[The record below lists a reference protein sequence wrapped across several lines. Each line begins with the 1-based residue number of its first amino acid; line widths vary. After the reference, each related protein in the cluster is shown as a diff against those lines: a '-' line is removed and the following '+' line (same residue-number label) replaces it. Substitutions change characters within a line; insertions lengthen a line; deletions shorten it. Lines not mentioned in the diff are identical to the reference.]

1 MTREEKA
8 TVINEL
14 SEKLQNNSNYYFTD
28 ASGMTVAQI
37 NDFRRLCFQ
46 LGIDYKVYK
55 NTLIVK
61 ALDKM
66 EGDFQSLYK
75 QALKGPTGILFSKE
89 SASLPARAL
98 KDYRKKSSLAKPTLK
113 GAYIDQDIFV
123 GEEHL
128 ETLSQLKSREELIA
142 DVIALLQS
150 PAKNVISALQSGKNK
165 LAGIVKTLSEKT
177 NN

>member
-8 TVINEL
+8 IVIDEL
-14 SEKLQNNSNYYFTD
+14 SEKLKNNSNYYFTD

-61 ALDKM
+61 ALDKL
-66 EGDFQSLYK
+66 EGDFQSLYE

-89 SASLPARAL
+89 SASLPAKAL
-98 KDYRKKSSLAKPTLK
+98 KNFRKKSNITKPSLK
-113 GAYIDQDIFV
+113 GAFIDQDIFI
-123 GEEHL
+123 GEENL
-128 ETLSQLKSREELIA
+128 ETLSQLKSKEELIG
-142 DVIALLQS
+142 DIIALLQS
-150 PAKNVISALQSGKNK
+150 PAKNVISALQSSKDK
-165 LAGIVKTLSEKT
+165 LAGIVKTLSEK
-177 NN
+177 N

>member
-1 MTREEKA
+1 MTRDEKA
-8 TVINEL
+8 TVIDEL
-14 SEKLQNNSNYYFTD
+14 SERLQNNNTYYFTD

-61 ALDKM
+61 ALEKL
-66 EGDFQSLYK
+66 EGDFKSLYDD
-75 QALKGPTGILFSKE
+75 ALKGPTGILFSKE
-89 SASLPARAL
+89 SASLPARIL
-98 KDYRKKSSLAKPTLK
+98 KDFRKKSSLKKPIFK
-113 GAYIDQDIFV
+113 GAFIEQDIFI

-128 ETLSQLKSREELIA
+128 ESLSKLKSKEELIG
-142 DVIALLQS
+142 DIIALLQS
-150 PAKNVISALQSGKNK
+150 PAKNVISALQSGKEK
-165 LAGIVKTLSEKT
+165 LAGVVKTLSERT